1 MYSLMTE
8 LYPIC
13 RSITGN
19 GVRKSHKI
27 IGQYVKLQ
35 TFEIPSQ
42 TQVFDWVVPKEWNI
56 SDAYIKDPN
65 GNKIVDFQT
74 GDMSIEEIME
84 MHNTDTEK

>member
-1 MYSLMTE
+1 MTE

-42 TQVFDWVVPKEWNI
+42 TQVFDWVVPKEWKVKE
-56 SDAYIKDPN
+56 AYIITPN
-65 GNKIVDFQT
+65 GNKICDFST
-74 GDMSIEEIME
+74 NNLHKTRLMAVRVRVFYIF
-84 MHNTDTEK
+84 